1 METFMQVVGKKK
13 LMIFPVTAD
22 AAARMPP
29 AAAAAVVEKNDL
41 QIVFCFL
48 KKNNLTFLNIKLN

>member
-1 METFMQVVGKKK
+1 
-13 LMIFPVTAD
+13 MIFPVTAD

-41 QIVFCFL
+41 
-48 KKNNLTFLNIKLN
+48 